1 MSYHSRACAPEIVHY
16 FGPMNLEVGL
26 TLQSASDPAGE
37 AAALEAAG
45 YRFATVGEHVSFN
58 VPVTNSFISLA
69 AAAGATT
76 TLQLMSGIVLAPLY
90 PPALLAKLG
99 AALGVA
105 SGGRYHMGVGI
116 GGEIPAEFE
125 ACGIPLNERGA
136 RTDEALEI
144 VRLLWSTD
152 HAAFEGRF
160 SSFSD
165 VTIAPRLD
173 PPPPI
178 WVSGRSDA
186 AMRRAAR
193 FGDGWFPYMYTPEM
207 YASSLETIAAQRTSD
222 TPVRRGLFIW
232 GCVHEDRSVAERWAA
247 DALSKTYAQDFS
259 RLIAKYTFAGTPDDA
274 IARFAEFADAGV
286 DTLMCSFACPGG
298 EIDATRNLFTAEVL
312 PALQH

>member
-1 MSYHSRACAPEIVHY
+1 VPKVH
-16 FGPMNLEVGL
+16 LDVGL

-45 YRFATVGEHVSFN
+45 YRYATVGEHVSFN

-76 TLQLMSGIVLAPLY
+76 TLELMSGIVLAPLY

-99 AALGVA
+99 AALAVA

-125 ACGIPLNERGA
+125 ACGVPVAERGA

-152 HAAFEGRF
+152 HAAYTGRF
-160 SSFSD
+160 TSFSD
-165 VTIAPRLD
+165 VTIAPRVD

-178 WVSGRSDA
+178 WVSGRSEA

-207 YASSLETIAAQRTSD
+207 YASSLTTIASRREHE
-222 TPVRRGLFIW
+222 TPVRRGLFMW

-247 DALSKTYAQDFS
+247 DALSTTYAQDFS
-259 RLIAKYTFAGTPDDA
+259 RLVGKYAFVGTPDDV
-274 IARFAEFADAGV
+274 ITRIAEFADAGV
-286 DTLMCSFACPGG
+286 DTLLCSFACPGSQVA
-298 EIDATRNLFTAEVL
+298 ATRDLFTAEVL
-312 PALQH
+312 PRVQR

>member
-1 MSYHSRACAPEIVHY
+1 
-16 FGPMNLEVGL
+16 MNLNVGL

-37 AAALEAAG
+37 ARTLEDLG
-45 YRFATVGEHVSFN
+45 YSFACVGEHVSFN
-58 VPVTNSFISLA
+58 VPVPNSFISLA

-76 TLQLMSGIVLAPLY
+76 TLQLMSTIVLAPLY

-125 ACGIPLNERGA
+125 ACGIPVTERGA
-136 RTDEALEI
+136 RTNEALEI

-152 HAAFEGRF
+152 HAAYGGRYT
-160 SSFSD
+160 SFGD

-186 AMRRAAR
+186 AMRRTAR
-193 FGDGWFPYMYTPEM
+193 FGDGWLPYMYTPEM
-207 YASSLETIAAQRTSD
+207 YASSLATIEAQRELA
-222 TPVRRGLFIW
+222 TPARRGLFMW
-232 GCVHEDRSVAERWAA
+232 GCVHEDRAVAERYAA
-247 DALSKTYAQDFS
+247 EILSKTYAQDFT
-259 RLIAKYTFAGTPDDA
+259 RLVGKYAFVGTPDDV
-274 IARFAEFADAGV
+274 IARLREFADAGV
-286 DTLMCSFACPGG
+286 ETLLCSFAAPGSMIG
-298 EIDATRNLFTAEVL
+298 ATRDLFTREVL
-312 PALQH
+312 PALTA